1 MWKEIPKFRPRRSAD
16 PAYTREDHLVSR
28 PIQVPVA
35 RLPSYLDTPCEE
47 SERSL
52 VGVMIMRAK
61 RLTIKQRKEIFLA
74 LVGLQDMGGVSN
86 AESMS
91 DIEKQFR
98 IDDAQLIQIIDE
110 GIDKDWLDEPV
121 PAM

>member
-1 MWKEIPKFRPRRSAD
+1 
-16 PAYTREDHLVSR
+16 
-28 PIQVPVA
+28 
-35 RLPSYLDTPCEE
+35 
-47 SERSL
+47 
-52 VGVMIMRAK
+52 MRAK

-110 GIDKDWLDEPV
+110 GIDKDWLDEPAPV
-121 PAM
+121 M